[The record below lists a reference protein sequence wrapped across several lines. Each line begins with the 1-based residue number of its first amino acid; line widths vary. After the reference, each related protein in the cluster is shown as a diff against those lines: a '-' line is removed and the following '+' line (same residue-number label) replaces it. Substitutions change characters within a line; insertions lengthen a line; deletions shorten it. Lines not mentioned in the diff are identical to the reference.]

1 MAVPTCS
8 HYTIFHTGCG
18 LKKGLPVSP
27 RTEILMYLL
36 IQSGWASGLGIPSLL
51 CTMPQRYHKAPRRL
65 PPPLIRSVGYF
76 LTNTCIFWNA
86 WKDIYNFRWCWES
99 VEVSERQFKE
109 ENNPRC
115 IAQRDCTLL
124 TDRESIA
131 ASLLQPDG
139 TRTSQLSTKPPPWK
153 PFFYPST

>member
-1 MAVPTCS
+1 
-8 HYTIFHTGCG
+8 
-18 LKKGLPVSP
+18 
-27 RTEILMYLL
+27 
-36 IQSGWASGLGIPSLL
+36 
-51 CTMPQRYHKAPRRL
+51 MPQRYHKAPRRL
-65 PPPLIRSVGYF
+65 PPPLIPSVGYF

-124 TDRESIA
+124 TDWESIA

-139 TRTSQLSTKPPPWK
+139 TRTSQLSMKPPPWK
-153 PFFYPST
+153 PFFLSKHITSWLTCVHATWFFFIFFFLSYTVVCLAEEDHAVSVLILLLIWWSHPQST